1 MIDHSRLKAKP
12 EKENF
17 TGKYENQSII
27 ARRLVNGYFKSV
39 AALLSKT
46 IGVESA
52 HEIGVGEG
60 YSTHRLSKLVSQLSG
75 SEYVEKLVPL
85 AQKNNPGVPL
95 FQESVYELKYADN
108 QVDLIFL
115 LEVLE
120 HLDYPEKA
128 LEEIKRVSKKYLIL
142 GVPNEPLW
150 RILNMCRLKY
160 LKDFGNTPGHLN
172 HYSRSSLVKLVE
184 EKFGKVISVETP
196 LPWILLVAEK
206 R

>member
-1 MIDHSRLKAKP
+1 MIDHSRLKANP

-17 TGKYENQSII
+17 TGKYENQSFI

-46 IGVESA
+46 TAVESA

-60 YSTHRLSKLVSQLSG
+60 YSTIRLSKLVAQLSG

-85 AQKNNPGVPL
+85 AQKNNPGVSI
-95 FQESVYELKYADN
+95 FQESIYELKYPDN
-108 QVDLIFL
+108 HVDLIFL

-160 LKDFGNTPGHLN
+160 LNDFGNTPGHLN
-172 HYSRSSLVKLVE
+172 HYSKKRLVKLVE
-184 EKFGKVISVETP
+184 KKFGNVLAVETP

-206 R
+206 K